1 MMADLTERQLI
12 HLQEL
17 LDTQEIS
24 ARIRA
29 RVAIPEESDDCAP
42 TDVDDAMIKME
53 LVELADIE
61 AAHRRIDNHQYGLCI
76 DCGCT
81 IDYARLQASPTA
93 KRCTQCQRLHE
104 QRHH

>member
-1 MMADLTERQLI
+1 MADLTERQLI

-17 LDTQEIS
+17 LDAQEIS

-29 RVAIPEESDDCAP
+29 RVPIPEEPDDCDP

-53 LVELADIE
+53 LAELADIE
-61 AAHRRIDNHQYGLCI
+61 AAHQRMDDHQYGRCI

-81 IDYARLQASPTA
+81 IDYARLQAFPTA
-93 KRCTQCQRLHE
+93 KRCTQCQYLHE
-104 QRHH
+104 QDHR